1 MDNKLKERISSL
13 EHKLSLADERMV
25 KARTQTTQSNA
36 PYEDAYLKRM
46 AVKAEL
52 DKAYDEAGILYPTEV
67 LPKKSMR
74 II

>member
-1 MDNKLKERISSL
+1 MNKELEKNITSL
-13 EHKLSLADERMV
+13 EHKLQIADDRMV
-25 KARTQTTQSNA
+25 KARTQTTQSNS

-52 DKAYDEAGILYPTEV
+52 NKLYDEAGIIYPTEV

-74 II
+74 IR